1 MITKLPASDAFSEYC
16 ENYPETS
23 LTPLVAELT
32 TWAQPAW
39 WTGGR
44 LVGGGGRGRL
54 VPASRAGA
62 GLSSGLGSVPV

>member
-1 MITKLPASDAFSEYC
+1 MLTKLPVNAAFSKYC
-16 ENYPETS
+16 DIYHETS

-39 WTGGR
+39 WTGGG
-44 LVGGGGRGRL
+44 LVGGGWGGRL